1 LINSFLCALCAS
13 AVRSRFLFLGLA
25 ADKIMRHAG
34 RNLAIFLIA
43 VFLLGVLSSARAQT
57 LTPIHIGVS
66 TNSATWFPLYVAWKK
81 GLFREQ
87 GLELLPV
94 YMQARTS
101 LAALASKQIG
111 YITQT
116 GSSITAIARG
126 MPARLVMV
134 FTDKTHHVLVVKPEI
149 SSPALLRGR
158 VVAISQ
164 PGGTVHRELLMILDK
179 FKVDPKEVKTASLGD
194 ARTSLAGLKAG
205 NVDGAMLMTPLE
217 LYLEKDGFRPLVYLK
232 DILEFPLLG
241 IIANN
246 DLLRDKPDQV
256 KRVLTGA
263 LKGIGYTKTRRE
275 DVMPLLKDFIGLE
288 SLEMAQKAYDRLRD
302 IWPDNGLPTERG
314 LKNVASMAEVPAGVP
329 MEKIVDWSLLKEA
342 SSSLKTR

>member
-1 LINSFLCALCAS
+1 MSHLRHKFSLFFFTG
-13 AVRSRFLFLGLA
+13 FLFSFPSFA
-25 ADKIMRHAG
+25 
-34 RNLAIFLIA
+34 N
-43 VFLLGVLSSARAQT
+43 AQT

-81 GLFREQ
+81 GLFRDQ

-126 MPARLVMV
+126 LPARLIMV

-149 SSPALLRGR
+149 ASPAQLRGR

-164 PGGTVHRELLMILDK
+164 PGGTVHRELLMVLDK
-179 FKVDPKEVKTASLGD
+179 FKIEATEVRTASLGD
-194 ARTSLAGLKAG
+194 ARNSLAALKAG
-205 NVDGAMLMTPLE
+205 NVDAAMLMTPLE

-241 IIANN
+241 IIVNT

-256 KRVLTGA
+256 KKVVSGA
-263 LKGIGYTKTRRE
+263 LRGINYTKTRRDE
-275 DVMPLLKDFIGLE
+275 VVPLLKEFIGLE

-302 IWPDNGLPTERG
+302 IWPDNGMPTDRG
-314 LKNVASMAEVPAGVP
+314 LKNVASMAEVPAEVP
-329 MEKIVDWSLLKEA
+329 VEKIVDWSLVKEA
-342 SSSLKTR
+342 ATSLKVK

>member
-1 LINSFLCALCAS
+1 
-13 AVRSRFLFLGLA
+13 
-25 ADKIMRHAG
+25 MRHAKH
-34 RNLAIFLIA
+34 IICCFIVV
-43 VFLLGVLSSARAQT
+43 VFSLGNHGGLAQT

-66 TNSATWFPLYVAWKK
+66 TNSATWFPLYVAWKT

-116 GSSITAIARG
+116 GSSLTAIARG
-126 MPARLVMV
+126 LPARLVMV

-149 SSPALLRGR
+149 TSPAQLRGR

-179 FKVDPKEVKTASLGD
+179 FKIDPKEVKTASLGD
-194 ARTSLAGLKAG
+194 ARNSLAGLKAG
-205 NVDGAMLMTPLE
+205 NVDAAMLMTPLE
-217 LYLEKDGFRPLVYLK
+217 IYLEKDGFRPLVYLK

-241 IIANN
+241 IIVNN
-246 DLLRDKPDQV
+246 DLLREKPDQV
-256 KRVLTGA
+256 KKVLTGA
-263 LKGIGYTKTRRE
+263 LRGIAFTKSRRDE
-275 DVMPLLKDFIGLE
+275 VVPLLKEFIGLE
-288 SLEMAQKAYDRLRD
+288 NLEMAQKAYDRLRD
-302 IWPDNGLPTERG
+302 IWPDSGLPTEKG
-314 LKNVASMAEVPAGVP
+314 LRNVASMAEVPAGVP
-329 MEKIVDWSLLKEA
+329 MEKIVDWSLIKEV
-342 SSSLKTR
+342 SSSLKAK

>member
-1 LINSFLCALCAS
+1 MKN
-13 AVRSRFLFLGLA
+13 GGT
-25 ADKIMRHAG
+25 MRHAKHNV
-34 RNLAIFLIA
+34 RWFLVS
-43 VFLLGVLSSARAQT
+43 VFLFGVLSFAHAQT

-116 GSSITAIARG
+116 GSSLTAIARG
-126 MPARLVMV
+126 LPARLVMV

-149 SSPALLRGR
+149 TSPAQLRGR

-164 PGGTVHRELLMILDK
+164 PGGTIHREFLMILDK
-179 FKVDPKEVKTASLGD
+179 FKIDPNEVRTASLGD

-205 NVDGAMLMTPLE
+205 NVDAAMLMTPLE

-241 IIANN
+241 IIVNN

-256 KRVLTGA
+256 KKVLVSA
-263 LKGIGYTKTRRE
+263 LKGVAFTKTRRDE
-275 DVMPLLKDFIGLE
+275 VVPLLKDFIGLE
-288 SLEMAQKAYDRLRD
+288 SLDMAQKAYDRLKD
-302 IWPDNGLPTERG
+302 IWPDNGLPTEKG
-314 LKNVASMAEVPAGVP
+314 LKNVTSMAEVPAGVP
-329 MEKIVDWSLLKEA
+329 LEKIVDWSLLKEA
-342 SSSLKTR
+342 SSSLKIK

>member
-1 LINSFLCALCAS
+1 MVNENGGIMSRARRILSFSL
-13 AVRSRFLFLGLA
+13 VTV
-25 ADKIMRHAG
+25 
-34 RNLAIFLIA
+34 FLISS
-43 VFLLGVLSSARAQT
+43 LSSAHAQT

-116 GSSITAIARG
+116 GSSLTAIARG
-126 MPARLVMV
+126 LPARLVMV
-134 FTDKTHHVLVVKPEI
+134 FTDKTHHVLVVKSDI
-149 SSPALLRGR
+149 TSPAQLRGR

-164 PGGTVHRELLMILDK
+164 PGGTIHRELLMILDK
-179 FKVDPKEVKTASLGD
+179 FKIDPNEVRTASLGD

-205 NVDGAMLMTPLE
+205 NVDAAMLMTPLE
-217 LYLEKDGFRPLVYLK
+217 LYLEKDGFKPLVYLK

-241 IIANN
+241 IIVNN

-256 KRVLTGA
+256 KKVLVGA

-275 DVMPLLKDFIGLE
+275 DVVPLLKDFIGLE
-288 SLEMAQKAYDRLRD
+288 SLEMAQKAYDRLKD
-302 IWPDNGLPTERG
+302 IWPDTGMPTERG
-314 LKNVASMAEVPAGVP
+314 LKNVVSMAEVPAGVP
-329 MEKIVDWSLLKEA
+329 MEKIVDWSLIKEV
-342 SSSLKTR
+342 SSSLKSK

>member
-1 LINSFLCALCAS
+1 MNENGGTMRHVKYNVRWFLVS
-13 AVRSRFLFLGLA
+13 VFLFS
-25 ADKIMRHAG
+25 
-34 RNLAIFLIA
+34 
-43 VFLLGVLSSARAQT
+43 VLSFAHAQT

-116 GSSITAIARG
+116 GSSLTAIARG
-126 MPARLVMV
+126 LPARLVMV

-149 SSPALLRGR
+149 TSPAQLRGR

-164 PGGTVHRELLMILDK
+164 PGGTIHREFLMILDK
-179 FKVDPKEVKTASLGD
+179 FKIDPNEVRTASLGD

-205 NVDGAMLMTPLE
+205 NVDAAMLMTPLE

-241 IIANN
+241 IIVNN

-256 KRVLTGA
+256 KKVLTGA
-263 LKGIGYTKTRRE
+263 LKGVAFTKTRRDE
-275 DVMPLLKDFIGLE
+275 VVPLLKDFIGLE
-288 SLEMAQKAYDRLRD
+288 SLDMAQKAYDRLKD
-302 IWPDNGLPTERG
+302 IWPDNGLPTEKG
-314 LKNVASMAEVPAGVP
+314 LKNVTSMAEVPAGVP
-329 MEKIVDWSLLKEA
+329 LEKIVDWSLLKEA
-342 SSSLKTR
+342 SSSLKIK

>member
-1 LINSFLCALCAS
+1 MQIGETMHRYTHSI
-13 AVRSRFLFLGLA
+13 RWLA
-25 ADKIMRHAG
+25 A
-34 RNLAIFLIA
+34 A
-43 VFLLGVLSSARAQT
+43 VFWVGLPAFVHAQT

-101 LAALASKQIG
+101 LAALASRQIG

-116 GSSITAIARG
+116 GSSLTAIAHG
-126 MPARLVMV
+126 LPARLVMV
-134 FTDKTHHVLVVKPEI
+134 FTDKTHHVLVVRPDI
-149 SSPALLRGR
+149 TSPAQLRGR

-164 PGGTVHRELLMILDK
+164 PGGTVHRELLMILEK
-179 FKVDPKEVKTASLGD
+179 FKINPNEVKTTSLGSTT
-194 ARTSLAGLKAG
+194 TSLAGLKAG

-217 LYLEKDGFRPLVYLK
+217 LYLEKDGFKPLVYLK

-241 IIANN
+241 IIVSN

-256 KRVLTGA
+256 KKVLTSA
-263 LKGIGYTKTRRE
+263 LKGIAFTKSRRN
-275 DVMPLLKDFIGLE
+275 DVVPLLKDFIGLE
-288 SLEMAQKAYDRLRD
+288 NLEMAEKAYDKLRD
-302 IWPDNGLPTERG
+302 IWPESGLPTERG
-314 LKNVASMAEVPAGVP
+314 LRNVASIAEVPTNVP
-329 MEKIVDWSLLKEA
+329 IEKIVDWTLVKEVSA
-342 SSSLKTR
+342 SLKAK

>member
-1 LINSFLCALCAS
+1 MVKMKLLHLSLVGFWL
-13 AVRSRFLFLGLA
+13 LGL
-25 ADKIMRHAG
+25 
-34 RNLAIFLIA
+34 
-43 VFLLGVLSSARAQT
+43 LSSVHAQP

-116 GSSITAIARG
+116 GSSLTAIARG
-126 MPARLVMV
+126 LPARLTMV
-134 FTDKTHHVLVVKPEI
+134 FTDKTHHVLVVKPDI
-149 SSPALLRGR
+149 TTPAQLRGR

-179 FKVDPKEVKTASLGD
+179 FKIDPNDVKTASLGD
-194 ARTSLAGLKAG
+194 TRTSLQGLKAG
-205 NVDGAMLMTPLE
+205 NVDAAMLMTPLE
-217 LYLEKDGFRPLVYLK
+217 LYLEKDGFKPLVYLK

-241 IIANN
+241 IIVHN

-256 KRVLTGA
+256 KRVVLGA
-263 LKGIGYTKTRRE
+263 LKGIAFTKSRRE
-275 DVMPLLKDFIGLE
+275 EVIPLLKDFIGLDN
-288 SLEMAQKAYDRLRD
+288 LEMAQNAYDRLKD
-302 IWPDNGLPTERG
+302 ICPDNGLPMEKG
-314 LKNVASMAEVPAGVP
+314 LKNVASMAEVPQGVP
-329 MEKIVDWSLLKEA
+329 MEKIVDWSLVKEA
-342 SSSLKTR
+342 ASSLKTK

>member
-1 LINSFLCALCAS
+1 MSDARRFAS
-13 AVRSRFLFLGLA
+13 V
-25 ADKIMRHAG
+25 
-34 RNLAIFLIA
+34 FLIYT
-43 VFLLGVLSSARAQT
+43 LLFGVPSFAYAQT

-116 GSSITAIARG
+116 GSSITAISRG
-126 MPARLVMV
+126 LPARLVMV
-134 FTDKTHHVLVVKPEI
+134 FTDKTHHVLVAKPEI
-149 SSPALLRGR
+149 TSPAHLRGR

-164 PGGTVHRELLMILDK
+164 PGGTVHRELLMILEK
-179 FKVDPKEVKTASLGD
+179 YKIDPKEVNTASLGD
-194 ARTSLAGLKAG
+194 ARNSLAVLKAG
-205 NVDGAMLMTPLE
+205 NVDAAMLMIPLD

-241 IIANN
+241 IIVNN

-256 KRVLTGA
+256 KKVLVGA

-275 DVMPLLKDFIGLE
+275 EVVPLLKEFIGLE
-288 SLEMAQKAYDRLRD
+288 SLEMAQKAYDRLKD
-302 IWPDNGLPTERG
+302 IWPDNGLPTEKG
-314 LKNVASMAEVPAGVP
+314 LRNVASMAEVPTSVP
-329 MEKIVDWSLLKEA
+329 LEKIVDWSLVKEA
-342 SSSLKTR
+342 SLSVNAK

>member
-1 LINSFLCALCAS
+1 MKN
-13 AVRSRFLFLGLA
+13 VGT
-25 ADKIMRHAG
+25 MRHAKHNV
-34 RNLAIFLIA
+34 RWFLVS
-43 VFLLGVLSSARAQT
+43 VFLFGVLSFAQAQT

-116 GSSITAIARG
+116 GSSLTAIARG
-126 MPARLVMV
+126 LPARLVMV

-149 SSPALLRGR
+149 TSPAQLRGR

-164 PGGTVHRELLMILDK
+164 PGGTIHREFLMILDK
-179 FKVDPKEVKTASLGD
+179 FKIDPNEVRTASLGD

-205 NVDGAMLMTPLE
+205 NVDAAMLMTPLE

-241 IIANN
+241 IIVNN

-256 KRVLTGA
+256 KKVLVSA
-263 LKGIGYTKTRRE
+263 LKGVAFTKTRRDE
-275 DVMPLLKDFIGLE
+275 VVPLLKDFIGLE
-288 SLEMAQKAYDRLRD
+288 SLDMAQKAYDRLKD
-302 IWPDNGLPTERG
+302 IWPDNGLPTEKG
-314 LKNVASMAEVPAGVP
+314 LKNVTSMAEVPAGVP
-329 MEKIVDWSLLKEA
+329 LEKIVDWSLLKEA
-342 SSSLKTR
+342 SSSLKIK

>member
-1 LINSFLCALCAS
+1 MSYARYCAS
-13 AVRSRFLFLGLA
+13 V
-25 ADKIMRHAG
+25 
-34 RNLAIFLIA
+34 FLI
-43 VFLLGVLSSARAQT
+43 VTLLFGSLSSARGQT

-101 LAALASKQIG
+101 LAALASKQVG

-116 GSSITAIARG
+116 GSSITAISRG
-126 MPARLVMV
+126 LPARLVMV
-134 FTDKTHHVLVVKPEI
+134 FTDKTHHVLMAKPEI
-149 SSPALLRGR
+149 ASPAHLRGR

-164 PGGTVHRELLMILDK
+164 PGGTVHRELLMILEK
-179 FKVDPKEVKTASLGD
+179 FKIDPKEVNTASLGD
-194 ARTSLAGLKAG
+194 ARTSLAGLRAG
-205 NVDGAMLMTPLE
+205 NVDAAMLMMPLD

-241 IIANN
+241 IVVNN

-256 KRVLTGA
+256 RKVLTGA
-263 LKGIGYTKTRRE
+263 LRGVAYAKSRRE
-275 DVMPLLKDFIGLE
+275 EVVPLLKEFIGLE
-288 SLEMAQKAYDRLRD
+288 SLEMAQKAYERLKD
-302 IWPDNGLPTERG
+302 LWPDNGLPTEKG
-314 LKNVASMAEVPAGVP
+314 LKNVIGMADVPAGVP
-329 MEKIVDWSLLKEA
+329 VEKIVDWFLVKEA
-342 SSSLKTR
+342 SLFLKAK

>member
-1 LINSFLCALCAS
+1 MKN
-13 AVRSRFLFLGLA
+13 GGT
-25 ADKIMRHAG
+25 MRHAKHNV
-34 RNLAIFLIA
+34 RWFLVS
-43 VFLLGVLSSARAQT
+43 VFLFGVLSFAHAQT

-116 GSSITAIARG
+116 GSSLTAIARG
-126 MPARLVMV
+126 LPARLVMV

-149 SSPALLRGR
+149 TSPAQLRGR

-164 PGGTVHRELLMILDK
+164 PGGTIHREFLMILDK
-179 FKVDPKEVKTASLGD
+179 FKIDPNEVRTASLGD

-205 NVDGAMLMTPLE
+205 NVDAAMLMTPLE

-241 IIANN
+241 IIVNN

-256 KRVLTGA
+256 KKVLVGA
-263 LKGIGYTKTRRE
+263 LKGVAFTKTRRDE
-275 DVMPLLKDFIGLE
+275 VVPLLKDFIGLE
-288 SLEMAQKAYDRLRD
+288 SLDMAQKAYDRLKD
-302 IWPDNGLPTERG
+302 IWPDNGLPTEKG
-314 LKNVASMAEVPAGVP
+314 LKNVTSMAEVPAGVP
-329 MEKIVDWSLLKEA
+329 LEKIVDWSLLKEA
-342 SSSLKTR
+342 SSSLKIK

>member
-1 LINSFLCALCAS
+1 MSHAKRSFNLCL
-13 AVRSRFLFLGLA
+13 VTVFLFA
-25 ADKIMRHAG
+25 S
-34 RNLAIFLIA
+34 
-43 VFLLGVLSSARAQT
+43 LSFAHAQT

-94 YMQARTS
+94 HMQARTS
-101 LAALASKQIG
+101 LAALASRQIG

-126 MPARLVMV
+126 LPARLIMV
-134 FTDKTHHVLVVKPEI
+134 FTDKTHHVLVVKQDI
-149 SSPALLRGR
+149 TSPAHLRGR

-164 PGGTVHRELLMILDK
+164 PGGTIHRELLMILDK
-179 FKVDPKEVKTASLGD
+179 FKIDPNEVKTASLGD
-194 ARTSLAGLKAG
+194 ARNSLAALKGG
-205 NVDGAMLMTPLE
+205 NVDAAMLMTPLE

-241 IIANN
+241 IIVNN

-256 KRVLTGA
+256 KKVLGGA
-263 LKGIGYTKTRRE
+263 LRGIAYTKNRRDE
-275 DVMPLLKDFIGLE
+275 VVPLLKDFIGLD
-288 SLEMAQKAYDRLRD
+288 SLDMAQKAYDRLRD
-302 IWPDNGLPTERG
+302 IWPDSGMPTERG

-329 MEKIVDWSLLKEA
+329 LEKIVDWSLVKEA
-342 SSSLKTR
+342 SASVKVK

>member
-1 LINSFLCALCAS
+1 MSHLRHKFSLFFFTG
-13 AVRSRFLFLGLA
+13 FLFSFPSFA
-25 ADKIMRHAG
+25 
-34 RNLAIFLIA
+34 N
-43 VFLLGVLSSARAQT
+43 AQT

-81 GLFREQ
+81 GLFRDQ

-126 MPARLVMV
+126 LPARLIMV

-149 SSPALLRGR
+149 ASPAQLRGR

-164 PGGTVHRELLMILDK
+164 PGGTVHRELLMVLDK
-179 FKVDPKEVKTASLGD
+179 FKIEATEVRTASLGD
-194 ARTSLAGLKAG
+194 ARNSLAALKAG
-205 NVDGAMLMTPLE
+205 NVDAAMLMTPLE

-241 IIANN
+241 IIVNT

-256 KRVLTGA
+256 KKVVSGA
-263 LKGIGYTKTRRE
+263 LRGINYTKTRRDE
-275 DVMPLLKDFIGLE
+275 VVPLLKEFIGLE

-302 IWPDNGLPTERG
+302 IWPDNGMPTDRG
-314 LKNVASMAEVPAGVP
+314 LKNVASMAEVPAEVP
-329 MEKIVDWSLLKEA
+329 VEKIVDWSLVKEA
-342 SSSLKTR
+342 AASVKVK

>member
-1 LINSFLCALCAS
+1 MKWQLMSHFRHNFSLFF
-13 AVRSRFLFLGLA
+13 VTGFLFSS
-25 ADKIMRHAG
+25 
-34 RNLAIFLIA
+34 
-43 VFLLGVLSSARAQT
+43 LSFAHAQT

-126 MPARLVMV
+126 LPARLIMV
-134 FTDKTHHVLVVKPEI
+134 FTDKTHHVLVVKPDI
-149 SSPALLRGR
+149 TSPAHLRGR

-164 PGGTVHRELLMILDK
+164 PGGTIHRELLMILDK
-179 FKVDPKEVKTASLGD
+179 FRIDPSEVKTASLGD
-194 ARTSLAGLKAG
+194 ARNSLAALKGG
-205 NVDGAMLMTPLE
+205 NVDAAMLMTPLE

-241 IIANN
+241 IIVHN

-256 KRVLTGA
+256 KKVVGGA
-263 LKGIGYTKTRRE
+263 LKGIAYTKSRRDE
-275 DVMPLLKDFIGLE
+275 VVPLLKDFIGLD
-288 SLEMAQKAYDRLRD
+288 SLDMAQKAYDRLRD
-302 IWPDNGLPTERG
+302 IWPDSGMPTERG
-314 LKNVASMAEVPAGVP
+314 LKNVASMAEVPAAVP
-329 MEKIVDWSLLKEA
+329 LEKIVDWSLVKQTSA
-342 SSSLKTR
+342 SVKVK

>member
-1 LINSFLCALCAS
+1 
-13 AVRSRFLFLGLA
+13 
-25 ADKIMRHAG
+25 MRHSKYIIHCF
-34 RNLAIFLIA
+34 LAA
-43 VFLLGVLSSARAQT
+43 VFLFGNPGVGLAQT

-116 GSSITAIARG
+116 GSSLTAIARG
-126 MPARLVMV
+126 LPARLVMV

-149 SSPALLRGR
+149 TTPAQLRGR

-179 FKVDPKEVKTASLGD
+179 FKIDSKEVRTASLGD

-205 NVDGAMLMTPLE
+205 NVDAAMLMTPLE
-217 LYLEKDGFRPLVYLK
+217 LYLEKDGFKPLVYLK

-241 IIANN
+241 IIVNN

-256 KRVLTGA
+256 KKVLAGA
-263 LKGIGYTKTRRE
+263 LKGIAFTKSHRDE
-275 DVMPLLKDFIGLE
+275 VVPLLKEFIGLE
-288 SLEMAQKAYDRLRD
+288 NLEMAQKAYDRLRD
-302 IWPDNGLPTERG
+302 IWPDSGLPTEKG
-314 LKNVASMAEVPAGVP
+314 LKNVMSVAEVPAGVS
-329 MEKIVDWSLLKEA
+329 MEKIVDWSFVKQTAL
-342 SSSLKTR
+342 SLKAK

>member
-1 LINSFLCALCAS
+1 MKWQLMSHLRHNLSLFFVTGFLLSFLSFA
-13 AVRSRFLFLGLA
+13 
-25 ADKIMRHAG
+25 
-34 RNLAIFLIA
+34 N
-43 VFLLGVLSSARAQT
+43 AQT

-81 GLFREQ
+81 GLFRDQ

-126 MPARLVMV
+126 LPARLIMV

-149 SSPALLRGR
+149 ASPAQLRGR

-164 PGGTVHRELLMILDK
+164 PGGTVHRELLMVLDK
-179 FKVDPKEVKTASLGD
+179 FKIDATEVRTASLGD
-194 ARTSLAGLKAG
+194 ARNSLAALKAG
-205 NVDGAMLMTPLE
+205 NVDAAMLMTPLE

-241 IIANN
+241 IIVNT

-256 KRVLTGA
+256 KKVVSGA
-263 LKGIGYTKTRRE
+263 LRGINYTKTRRDE
-275 DVMPLLKDFIGLE
+275 VVPLLKEFIGLE

-302 IWPDNGLPTERG
+302 IWPDNGMPTDRG

-329 MEKIVDWSLLKEA
+329 VEKIVDWSLVKEA
-342 SSSLKTR
+342 ATSLKVK

>member
-1 LINSFLCALCAS
+1 MRRRTSKLHLAFVLFALVGS
-13 AVRSRFLFLGLA
+13 VV
-25 ADKIMRHAG
+25 H
-34 RNLAIFLIA
+34 
-43 VFLLGVLSSARAQT
+43 AQT

-116 GSSITAIARG
+116 GSAITAISRG
-126 MPARLVMV
+126 LPARLVMV

-149 SSPALLRGR
+149 TSPSQLRGH

-164 PGGTVHRELLMILDK
+164 PGGTVHRELLMILEK
-179 FKVDPKEVKTASLGD
+179 FKIEPNEVKTASLGD
-194 ARTSLAGLKAG
+194 TRTALAGLKAG

-217 LYLEKDGFRPLVYLK
+217 LYLEKDGFKPLVYLK
-232 DILEFPLLG
+232 DILEYPLLG
-241 IIANN
+241 IIVQS

-256 KRVLTGA
+256 KKVLAGA
-263 LKGIGYTKTRRE
+263 LRGIAFTKSRRE
-275 DVMPLLKDFIGLE
+275 EVVPLLREFIGLE
-288 SLEMAQKAYDRLRD
+288 TL
-302 IWPDNGLPTERG
+302 
-314 LKNVASMAEVPAGVP
+314 
-329 MEKIVDWSLLKEA
+329 
-342 SSSLKTR
+342 

>member
-1 LINSFLCALCAS
+1 MRRYKHLVNWPAATVF
-13 AVRSRFLFLGLA
+13 FLGLA
-25 ADKIMRHAG
+25 
-34 RNLAIFLIA
+34 
-43 VFLLGVLSSARAQT
+43 VFAHAQT
-57 LTPIHIGVS
+57 LTPIPIGVS

-87 GLELLPV
+87 GLELLPI
-94 YMQARTS
+94 YMQARIS

-116 GSSITAIARG
+116 GSSLTAIAHG
-126 MPARLVMV
+126 LPAKLVMV
-134 FTDKTHHVLVVKPEI
+134 FTDKTHHVLVVRPEI
-149 SSPALLRGR
+149 TSPAQLRGR

-164 PGGTVHRELLMILDK
+164 PGGTVHRELLMILEK
-179 FKVDPKEVKTASLGD
+179 FKINPNEVRTASLGS
-194 ARTSLAGLKAG
+194 ASTSLAGLKAG

-241 IIANN
+241 IIVNN

-256 KRVLTGA
+256 KKVLTGA
-263 LKGIGYTKTRRE
+263 LKGIAFTKSRRDE
-275 DVMPLLKDFIGLE
+275 VVPLLKDFIGLE
-288 SLEMAQKAYDRLRD
+288 NLEMAQKAYDRLRD
-302 IWPDNGLPTERG
+302 IWPDSGLPTERG

-329 MEKIVDWSLLKEA
+329 MEKIVDWSLIKEA
-342 SSSLKTR
+342 SSALKAK

>member
-1 LINSFLCALCAS
+1 MSHAKRSFNLCL
-13 AVRSRFLFLGLA
+13 VTVFLFGS
-25 ADKIMRHAG
+25 
-34 RNLAIFLIA
+34 
-43 VFLLGVLSSARAQT
+43 LSFAHAQT

-94 YMQARTS
+94 HMQARTS
-101 LAALASKQIG
+101 LAALASRQIG

-126 MPARLVMV
+126 LPARLIMV
-134 FTDKTHHVLVVKPEI
+134 FTDKTHHVLVVKQDI
-149 SSPALLRGR
+149 TSPAHLRGR

-164 PGGTVHRELLMILDK
+164 PGGTIHRELLMILDK
-179 FKVDPKEVKTASLGD
+179 FKIDPNEVKTASLGD
-194 ARTSLAGLKAG
+194 ARNSLAALKGG
-205 NVDGAMLMTPLE
+205 NVDAAMLMTPLE

-241 IIANN
+241 IIVNN

-256 KRVLTGA
+256 KKVLGGA
-263 LKGIGYTKTRRE
+263 LRGIAYTKNRRDE
-275 DVMPLLKDFIGLE
+275 VVSLLKDFIGLD
-288 SLEMAQKAYDRLRD
+288 SLDMAQKAYDRLRD
-302 IWPDNGLPTERG
+302 IWPDSGMPTERG

-329 MEKIVDWSLLKEA
+329 LEKIVDWSLVKEA
-342 SSSLKTR
+342 SASVKVK

>member
-1 LINSFLCALCAS
+1 MICARHCAS
-13 AVRSRFLFLGLA
+13 LFLIQA
-25 ADKIMRHAG
+25 
-34 RNLAIFLIA
+34 
-43 VFLLGVLSSARAQT
+43 LLFGVTFFTHAQT

-116 GSSITAIARG
+116 GSSITAISRG
-126 MPARLVMV
+126 LPARLVMV
-134 FTDKTHHVLVVKPEI
+134 FTDKTHHVLVAKPEI
-149 SSPALLRGR
+149 ISPAQLRGR

-179 FKVDPKEVKTASLGD
+179 FKIDPKDVNTASLGD
-194 ARTSLAGLKAG
+194 ARNSLAVLKAG
-205 NVDGAMLMTPLE
+205 NVDAAMLMIPLD

-241 IIANN
+241 IIVNN

-256 KRVLTGA
+256 RKVLTGA
-263 LKGIGYTKTRRE
+263 LRGVAFTKTRRE
-275 DVMPLLKDFIGLE
+275 EVVPLLKEFIGLE
-288 SLEMAQKAYDRLRD
+288 SLEMAQRAYDRLKD
-302 IWPDNGLPTERG
+302 IWPDNGLPTEKG
-314 LKNVASMAEVPAGVP
+314 LKNVTSMAEVPAGVP
-329 MEKIVDWSLLKEA
+329 LEKIVDWSLVKEA
-342 SSSLKTR
+342 WLSVKAK

>member
-1 LINSFLCALCAS
+1 MHHPKRIIHCFI
-13 AVRSRFLFLGLA
+13 AVVFLFGNHGIGL
-25 ADKIMRHAG
+25 
-34 RNLAIFLIA
+34 
-43 VFLLGVLSSARAQT
+43 AQT

-116 GSSITAIARG
+116 GSSLTAIARG
-126 MPARLVMV
+126 LPARLVMV

-149 SSPALLRGR
+149 TSPAQLRGR

-179 FKVDPKEVKTASLGD
+179 FKIDSKEVRTASLGD

-205 NVDGAMLMTPLE
+205 NVDAAMLMTPLE
-217 LYLEKDGFRPLVYLK
+217 LYLEKDGFKPLVYLK

-241 IIANN
+241 IIVNN

-256 KRVLTGA
+256 KKVLAGA
-263 LKGIGYTKTRRE
+263 LKGIAFTKSRRDE
-275 DVMPLLKDFIGLE
+275 VVPLLKEFIGLE
-288 SLEMAQKAYDRLRD
+288 NLEMAQRAYDSLRD
-302 IWPDNGLPTERG
+302 IWPDSGLPTEKG
-314 LKNVASMAEVPAGVP
+314 LKNVMSVAEVPAGVP
-329 MEKIVDWSLLKEA
+329 MEKIVDWSFVKQTAL
-342 SSSLKTR
+342 SLKAK

>member
-1 LINSFLCALCAS
+1 MN
-13 AVRSRFLFLGLA
+13 
-25 ADKIMRHAG
+25 HAKYH
-34 RNLAIFLIA
+34 LSSLLM
-43 VFLLGVLSSARAQT
+43 VVVSLGVLPHVRAQT

-126 MPARLVMV
+126 LPARLIMV
-134 FTDKTHHVLVVKPEI
+134 FTDKTHHVLVVKPDI
-149 SSPALLRGR
+149 TSPTQLRGR

-164 PGGTVHRELLMILDK
+164 PGGTIHRELLMILDK
-179 FKVDPKEVKTASLGD
+179 FKVDPKEVSTASLGD
-194 ARTSLAGLKAG
+194 ARNSLTSLKAG
-205 NVDGAMLMTPLE
+205 NVDAAMLMVPLD

-232 DILEFPLLG
+232 DILEYPLLG
-241 IIANN
+241 IIVNN
-246 DLLRDKPDQV
+246 DLVRDKPDQV
-256 KRVLTGA
+256 KRVLLSA
-263 LKGIGYTKTRRE
+263 LKGIGYTKSRRE
-275 DVMPLLKDFIGLE
+275 EVVPLLKEFIGLE
-288 SLEMAQKAYDRLRD
+288 SLEMAQKAYDKLKD
-302 IWPDNGLPTERG
+302 IWPDNGLPTDRG

-329 MEKIVDWSLLKEA
+329 IEKIVDWSLVKEV
-342 SSSLKTR
+342 SSSLKLKSEVP

>member
-1 LINSFLCALCAS
+1 VSFALF
-13 AVRSRFLFLGLA
+13 VVIENG
-25 ADKIMRHAG
+25 KIMSHAG
-34 RNLAIFLIA
+34 RNFSLCFIP
-43 VFLLGVLSSARAQT
+43 VFLFGVLSSAHPQT
-57 LTPIHIGVS
+57 PTPIHIGVS

-126 MPARLVMV
+126 LPARLVMV

-149 SSPALLRGR
+149 ASPAQLRGR

-179 FKVDPKEVKTASLGD
+179 FKIDSNEVRTASLGD
-194 ARTSLAGLKAG
+194 ARNSLAALKAG
-205 NVDGAMLMTPLE
+205 NVDAAMLMTPLE

-241 IIANN
+241 IIVNS

-256 KRVLTGA
+256 KKVVAGA
-263 LKGIGYTKTRRE
+263 LRGIAYTKTRRE
-275 DVMPLLKDFIGLE
+275 EVVPLLKDFIGLD
-288 SLEMAQKAYDRLRD
+288 SLDMAQKAYERLRD
-302 IWPDNGLPTERG
+302 IWPDSGMPTDRG
-314 LKNVASMAEVPAGVP
+314 LKNVVTMAEVPAGVP
-329 MEKIVDWSLLKEA
+329 VEKIVDWSLLKEVSA
-342 SSSLKTR
+342 TLKVR

>member
-1 LINSFLCALCAS
+1 VVNENGRTMSHSKNYLSWFL
-13 AVRSRFLFLGLA
+13 AV
-25 ADKIMRHAG
+25 
-34 RNLAIFLIA
+34 
-43 VFLLGVLSSARAQT
+43 VFSIGGFSHGGAQT

-81 GLFREQ
+81 GLFRDQ

-126 MPARLVMV
+126 LPARLVMV
-134 FTDKTHHVLVVKPEI
+134 FTDKTHHVLVAKSEI
-149 SSPALLRGR
+149 TSPAQLRGR

-164 PGGTVHRELLMILDK
+164 PGGTIHRELLMILDK
-179 FKVDPKEVKTASLGD
+179 FKIDPNEVRTASLGD
-194 ARTSLAGLKAG
+194 ARTSLAGLRAG
-205 NVDGAMLMTPLE
+205 NVDAAMLMIPLD

-241 IIANN
+241 IIVNN

-256 KRVLTGA
+256 KKVLAGA
-263 LKGIGYTKTRRE
+263 LRGIAYAKSRRE
-275 DVMPLLKDFIGLE
+275 ETVPLLKDFIGLE
-288 SLEMAQKAYDRLRD
+288 SLEMAQRAYDRLRD
-302 IWPDNGLPTERG
+302 IWPDTGLPTERG

-329 MEKIVDWSLLKEA
+329 MEKIVDWSFIKEA
-342 SSSLKTR
+342 SLNLKTK